1 MTTIWTGTT
10 KNTSTFTTGS
20 KSTVEKAILREQGDI
35 LLREQGD
42 YLLQEDDSLDYS
54 SGDRATTSWTTT
66 TKN

>member
-1 MTTIWTGTT
+1 MTTWSSPTKSTT
-10 KNTSTFTTGS
+10 TWTTGN
-20 KSTVEKAILREQGDI
+20 KSTKEKAILREQGDI

-54 SGDRATTSWTTT
+54 GGSKATTSWASP